1 MNTEGRLLKRLLITH
16 KYKVTPLEVECLR
29 SGNFG
34 FSKYTIFTVQVKK
47 IKIIDQCRKK
57 ERKVGNILKE
67 NFEVGR
73 GEKVSNFIGTDLDY
87 CVVKINKL
95 GNMSLIC
102 FIKGAVA

>member
-1 MNTEGRLLKRLLITH
+1 
-16 KYKVTPLEVECLR
+16 
-29 SGNFG
+29 
-34 FSKYTIFTVQVKK
+34 VKK

-67 NFEVGR
+67 NFEFGR

-95 GNMSLIC
+95 
-102 FIKGAVA
+102 